1 MYSLTINVNSDRF
14 ETLLFRNKPTRNDIL
29 DRHLCPSSFVD
40 SLLESC
46 VSGYGEVRFCAN
58 DLSEM
63 DDSSTSFL
71 SRYGSG
77 FGYADIF
84 YIVLE
89 FVNVI
94 EN

>member
-1 MYSLTINVNSDRF
+1 M
-14 ETLLFRNKPTRNDIL
+14 

-40 SLLESC
+40 SLLEDC

-63 DDSSTSFL
+63 DDSSVSFL

-77 FGYADIF
+77 FRYADIF
-84 YIVLE
+84 FFFFE
-89 FVNVI
+89 SVNVI